1 MSHQNDRLAA
11 WTRVRR
17 PRPAAGIDL
26 VCLPHAG
33 GSASFYRE
41 WGDLLGEAPVE
52 VHVVQYPG
60 REDRFL
66 EDLVDAMDPMADAV
80 AEVVMALPHRPTVLF
95 GHSMGAAI
103 GYEVTRRLEAAG
115 AEPTLLVVS
124 GMSAPHRRK
133 RDTLHL
139 RDDDALVEE
148 LRRLSPETSAALD
161 SPDLREMLMPM
172 IRADYTLIETYHPE
186 NPPPVHTPLVV
197 FHGVAD
203 PDVTEA
209 QAAAWAELAESG
221 ELRGHRVFGGD
232 HFYLREHQT
241 EVLAALTAAI
251 QQACASPGARAV
263 VPAQEGTCTGS

>member
-1 MSHQNDRLAA
+1 MSHQNERLAA
-11 WTRVRR
+11 GPRVRR

-115 AEPTLLVVS
+115 EEPTLLVVS

-148 LRRLSPETSAALD
+148 LRRLSPETSPPLD

-197 FHGVAD
+197 FHAVAD

-209 QAAAWAELAESG
+209 
-221 ELRGHRVFGGD
+221 
-232 HFYLREHQT
+232 
-241 EVLAALTAAI
+241 
-251 QQACASPGARAV
+251 
-263 VPAQEGTCTGS
+263 